1 MEMLTK
7 PVIEKPKMPVIEP
20 KINAEPPAPK
30 EEPLPNRIVFNLENS
45 FDIIEEQPQFNQVRE
60 TEFPS
65 QAEKELEYKKNLLNE
80 QARDRVSKLRSLS
93 SNFTSRADDFKER
106 LDTPAYLR
114 KKVVLQNVQASNENN
129 MSRYNLNDDN
139 QILGN
144 NRFLHDNVD

>member
-1 MEMLTK
+1 
-7 PVIEKPKMPVIEP
+7 
-20 KINAEPPAPK
+20 
-30 EEPLPNRIVFNLENS
+30 
-45 FDIIEEQPQFNQVRE
+45 
-60 TEFPS
+60 
-65 QAEKELEYKKNLLNE
+65 LNE
-80 QARDRVSKLRSLS
+80 QAKDRISKLRSLS
-93 SNFTSRADDFKER
+93 SNFTSRADDIKER